1 MFSKIKEFAD
11 TNKYEYII
19 DGTNFDD
26 INTFRPG
33 LRANEELKIIS
44 PFKEFKITKNE
55 IRKYLENIDLILSK
69 KPSSPC
75 LATRFPYNTKL
86 EEKSLKTIEK
96 LEKYLY
102 LKGFKNNRIRLHN
115 DIARIEIP
123 KKDFNK
129 FIKLNSIITKRFKQK
144 NIKYITLDIEGLRTG
159 SMD

>member
-55 IRKYLENIDLILSK
+55 IRK
-69 KPSSPC
+69 
-75 LATRFPYNTKL
+75 
-86 EEKSLKTIEK
+86 
-96 LEKYLY
+96 
-102 LKGFKNNRIRLHN
+102 
-115 DIARIEIP
+115 
-123 KKDFNK
+123 
-129 FIKLNSIITKRFKQK
+129 
-144 NIKYITLDIEGLRTG
+144 
-159 SMD
+159 

>member
-19 DGTNFDD
+19 DSTNFDD

-44 PFKEFKITKNE
+44 SFKEFKITKNE

-86 EEKSLKTIEK
+86 SNENLKIVEAGELILKKAGFNEVEYYGEFEEYHDKSQ
-96 LEKYLY
+96 
-102 LKGFKNNRIRLHN
+102 RIIFVCH
-115 DIARIEIP
+115 
-123 KKDFNK
+123 
-129 FIKLNSIITKRFKQK
+129 KRR
-144 NIKYITLDIEGLRTG
+144 EG
-159 SMD
+159 M